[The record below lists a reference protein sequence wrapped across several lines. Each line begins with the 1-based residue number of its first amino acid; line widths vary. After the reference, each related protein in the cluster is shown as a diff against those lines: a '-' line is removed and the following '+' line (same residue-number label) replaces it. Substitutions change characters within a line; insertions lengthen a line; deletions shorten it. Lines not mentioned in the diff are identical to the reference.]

1 MKIIEIEEF
10 AATISDILGSDRDAI
25 IVLDGFKGE
34 GKTVFMFWL
43 GFHISHATKTTFDI
57 EDNFTWQR
65 SELQEWINPGPKQK
79 PVQSVVVSDELVGMF
94 YAREWQD
101 NNQIDG
107 LKLLNMCRDRHLCVM
122 GAIPNFW
129 ELDINFRTLTLFWV
143 HIHERG
149 RAWVFRQSD
158 NPGARDKWY
167 KSEVEKSYFK
177 NNNPYGSPTFIC
189 EIHFPDWPR
198 GLEERYYAIRNVKR
212 LNIENQR
219 AEKDKSQ
226 IKENIKHY
234 KESISKQ
241 NRQICL
247 LIKGFMDI
255 TEMKKENV
263 SAFLGITPEQVEEL
277 YISGERISITEG
289 IDGSAIDLAVIRTK
303 QIDAY
308 MENLK

>member
-1 MKIIEIEEF
+1 MKIIDIEEF
-10 AATISDILGSDRDAI
+10 AKTIADILDSDRDAI
-25 IVLDGFKGE
+25 IVQDGFKGE

-43 GFHISHATKTTFDI
+43 GFHISQATKTSFDI

-79 PVQSVVVSDELVGMF
+79 SLKSVVVSDELVGMF

-177 NNNPYGSPTFIC
+177 NNNPYASPTFIC
-189 EIHFPDWPR
+189 EIHFPDWP
-198 GLEERYYAIRNVKR
+198 GSLEERYYAIRNVKR

-219 AEKDKSQ
+219 AERNKEQ
-226 IKENIKHY
+226 MKENIKHY
-234 KESISKQ
+234 KESI
-241 NRQICL
+241 RQKDRQVSL
-247 LIKGFMDI
+247 LVKGIMDI
-255 TEMKKENV
+255 TEMKKENIGT
-263 SAFLGITPEQVEEL
+263 FIGLKPEEIQEL
-277 YISGERISITEG
+277 YATGERISITEG
-289 IDGSAIDLAVIRTK
+289 IDGSPTDLAVIRSK
-303 QIDAY
+303 QIEEF
-308 MENLK
+308 MRTI